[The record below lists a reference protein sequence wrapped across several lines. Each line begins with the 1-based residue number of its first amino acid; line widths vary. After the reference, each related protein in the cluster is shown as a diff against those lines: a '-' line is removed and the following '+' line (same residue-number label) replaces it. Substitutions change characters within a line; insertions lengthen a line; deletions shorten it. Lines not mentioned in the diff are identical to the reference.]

1 MKITFYDIFRYL
13 RQVLDGDHQSTTT
26 LFVTAFILQRLQNY
40 TSRFPESMS
49 YRMDVADNVVDLFI
63 VRDFV
68 KSYIDNKCGK
78 FCPES
83 LLLCMHF
90 MNAYILALFGEN
102 LLESPSL
109 DVKNN

>member
-13 RQVLDGDHQSTTT
+13 RQILDGGHQTELTW
-26 LFVTAFILQRLQNY
+26 FVAAFVLQRFQNY

-49 YRMDVADNVVDLFI
+49 FNIDTDAEVVDFFVIHSFI
-63 VRDFV
+63 
-68 KSYIDNKCGK
+68 KSYINAKCGK

-83 LLLCMHF
+83 LMLCLQF
-90 MNAYILALFGEN
+90 LDAYILSQFGDN

-109 DVKNN
+109 DVTND